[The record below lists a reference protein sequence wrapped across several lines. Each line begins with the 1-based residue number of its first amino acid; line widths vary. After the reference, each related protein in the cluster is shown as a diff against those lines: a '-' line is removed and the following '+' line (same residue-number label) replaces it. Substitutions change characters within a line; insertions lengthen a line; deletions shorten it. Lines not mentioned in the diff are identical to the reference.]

1 MHVFD
6 FEVAVI
12 GGSHAGLAAAHTL
25 GRSKRSTV
33 VFDTGNPRNKA
44 AGRSHNL
51 SVHDGALPEA
61 LRDIAR
67 QQLQQFQHVQ
77 SQQQLVVGAVAWHEG
92 FQLTTANGEVLTA
105 RKLILA
111 TGVTD
116 HLLPVE
122 GLTELW
128 GKQVLHC
135 TYCHGWEARDQP
147 ALVLVYG
154 SIAWE
159 VAMTLRQWNPSL
171 TFLLHGSTV
180 EDIVKKEYLLQRGW
194 PLIETPVNCVA
205 LQDDRVVVRLADGQ
219 AIVAPVMYTKPVRVQ
234 FHNEL
239 AIMLGCQL
247 SKSGAVLTDAGM
259 QTSVPGIFAA
269 GDLAHPGYHQVSEAI
284 STGHKAAAFCNT
296 QLSREDF
303 GAIATGV

>member
-25 GRSKRSTV
+25 GRSKRRTV

-51 SVHDGALPEA
+51 SVYDGASPVV

-67 QQLQQFQHVQ
+67 QQLQQFSHVQ
-77 SQQQLVVGAVAWHEG
+77 SRQQPVIGAAAWHEG
-92 FQLTTANGEVLTA
+92 YQLTTANGETLTV

-122 GLTELW
+122 GLAALW
-128 GKQVLHC
+128 GTNVLHC
-135 TYCHGWEARDQP
+135 TYCHGWEARDLP
-147 ALVLVYG
+147 ALVLVKG
-154 SIAWE
+154 AIAWD
-159 VAMTLRQWNPSL
+159 VAMTLCQWNPSL

-180 EDIVKKEYLLQRGW
+180 EDVAKKEYLLQRGW
-194 PLIETPVNCVA
+194 RLVDALVMRVA
-205 LQDDRVVVRLADGQ
+205 ALGSEVGAWLADGQ
-219 AIVAPVMYTKPVRVQ
+219 MITAPVMYTKPVQVQ

-239 AIMLGCQL
+239 AVMLGCQL
-247 SKSGAVLTDAGM
+247 SKSGSVLTDAAM
-259 QTSVPGIFAA
+259 QTSVQGIFAA

-284 STGHKAAAFCNT
+284 STGHKAAAFCNN
-296 QLSREDF
+296 QLCKEDF
-303 GAIATGV
+303 